1 MSGDFD
7 TGFEVDG
14 EPLAFYHFTVSTAAR
29 TESWRPRNATASP
42 SVQKLIAWYAR
53 EIEVA
58 EHDPVSQWPWAFGRF
73 FGRDADRSLA
83 PVALPGEPGLA

>member
-7 TGFEVDG
+7 AGFEVDG
-14 EPLAFYHFTVSTAAR
+14 EPLAFYHFTGFDSGAHRIMAAK
-29 TESWRPRNATASP
+29 NASASP

-58 EHDPVSQWPWAFGRF
+58 
-73 FGRDADRSLA
+73 
-83 PVALPGEPGLA
+83 